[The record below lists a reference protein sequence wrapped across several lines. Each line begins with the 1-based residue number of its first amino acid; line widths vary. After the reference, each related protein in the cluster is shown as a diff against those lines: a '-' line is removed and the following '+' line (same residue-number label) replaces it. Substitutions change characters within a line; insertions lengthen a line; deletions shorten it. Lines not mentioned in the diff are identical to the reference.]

1 MIRTERRQTKRQGIL
16 AIETI
21 KWINGTARIKRL
33 KPYVLQDRKISVV
46 SGSVRIIDQT
56 KLPNKFE
63 YIYCRDAKTMWQA
76 IKRLSVRG
84 APAIGVAAA
93 FGVLLGIQKFK
104 GQDKRKFLKNFNETC
119 DYLAA
124 SRPTAINLFNMLGRM
139 RGVVDENPRAD
150 VVLLKKLLY
159 KEAMAIFKADQVVC
173 RRMGSHGAK
182 LIKKGMRCL
191 TICNAGALATVDY
204 GTALGVFYSAK
215 KQRKKFSVYSCET
228 RPLLQGARLT
238 CWELL
243 RQKIDTTLICDNMA
257 ASLMAQGKV
266 DIILTGAD
274 RIASNGD
281 SANKIGT
288 YMLAVLAKH
297 HGIPF
302 YIVAPRSTFDLKI
315 KSGRQIP
322 IEERNSQEVTH
333 FAGIATAP
341 KGVKVYNPAFDVT
354 PANLI
359 TGIVTEYG
367 IIHPPY
373 VKNIN
378 SVIASEAKQSLKEHQ

>member
-1 MIRTERRQTKRQGIL
+1 MV
-16 AIETI
+16 IETI
-21 KWINGTARIKRL
+21 KWVNGCA
-33 KPYVLQDRKISVV
+33 
-46 SGSVRIIDQT
+46 RIIDQT

-63 YIYCRDAKTMWQA
+63 YIYCRDVETMWQA

-93 FGVLLGIQKFK
+93 FGVLLGIKKYK
-104 GQDKRKFLKNFNETC
+104 GNDKYKFLKLFYETC
-119 DYLAA
+119 DYLST
-124 SRPTAINLFNMLGRM
+124 SRPTAVNLFNMLNEM
-139 RGVVDENPRAD
+139 RSVVICNPHAS
-150 VVLLKKLLY
+150 VATLKKALEY
-159 KEAMAIFKADQVVC
+159 QAMAIFKADQDIC
-173 RRMGSHGAK
+173 RRMGNYGSK
-182 LIKKGMRCL
+182 LIKNGMNCL

-204 GTALGVFYSAK
+204 GTALGVFYTAK
-215 KQRKKFSVYSCET
+215 KQGKKFSVYSLET

-257 ASLMAQGKV
+257 ASLMGKKKV
-266 DIILTGAD
+266 DIIFTGAD

-281 SANKIGT
+281 AANKIGT
-288 YMLAVLAKH
+288 YMLAALAKH
-297 HGIPF
+297 HHIPF
-302 YIVAPRSTFDLKI
+302 YMVAPRSSFDLTI
-315 KSGRQIP
+315 RSGKQIP
-322 IEERNSQEVTH
+322 IEERKSEEITH
-333 FAGIATAP
+333 FAGVTTAP

-373 VKNIN
+373 LKNIK
-378 SVIASEAKQSLKEHQ
+378 VTL